1 MKLFDVVNLFEEKGE
16 NLLLLD
22 VDDTLVKATGIH
34 VIKRNPDGTET
45 ALTPEQ
51 YAKERVTPENQKSY
65 DYREFRD
72 PQKIYDSIKL
82 GIPIIPNLKIF
93 DEYVKR
99 GWKIGIL
106 TARAYEDVTFQ
117 ALKDWLMHRN
127 KEGVL
132 AEIGDKLVRS
142 LVYAI
147 NDENKKYR
155 GTTSFEKKANVIQG
169 LAKRYDRIVFIDD
182 DPKNIKAIR
191 DLHLQNV
198 FVKQAHKA
206 E

>member
-1 MKLFDVVNLFEEKGE
+1 MKFLDIYEILEEKGE

-34 VIKRNPDGTET
+34 VIKKNPDGTET
-45 ALTPEQ
+45 KLTPEQ
-51 YAKERVTPENQKSY
+51 YAKEKVTPENQNNY

-82 GIPIIPNLKIF
+82 GIPIISNLKIF
-93 DEYVKR
+93 DEYIKR
-99 GWKIGIL
+99 GWKIGVL

-117 ALKDWLMHRN
+117 ALKDWLMYRT

-132 AEIGDKLVRS
+132 NQIGDKLVRG

-155 GTTSFEKKANVIQG
+155 AVF
-169 LAKRYDRIVFIDD
+169 RY
-182 DPKNIKAIR
+182 A
-191 DLHLQNV
+191 LHD
-198 FVKQAHKA
+198 
-206 E
+206 